1 MSGIGMLL
9 VVVFIG
15 VFAIAALLILA
26 VGKGSAAQS
35 KHAVDALDLNQK
47 QVKVEAYDQFSDF
60 RKSVMLSA
68 VPFFNRL
75 LLKMELAPYLR
86 ILLYQA
92 SLQWTVGGMLLVSMA
107 CCLVPACLMY
117 LRTGSILLGLLAG
130 GAFGLAPLG
139 IAYYKRGK
147 RFSKFEE
154 VLPEALDL
162 LVSALRVGQSLNSAL
177 GLVSRECP
185 APVSTEFRICFD
197 EQNFG
202 LELRSAMENMTTRV
216 PLQDLK
222 IVTTA
227 ILIQKE
233 SGGNL
238 AEVLEKASSVIR
250 ERFRLKRQIKVHTAQ
265 GRMTGWILTLLP
277 LSLGVA
283 MYFVNP
289 EMMSVLW
296 TNPLGIKLMWGAAA
310 SLVLGTLIIQKIV
323 RMDV

>member
-1 MSGIGMLL
+1 MVFL
-9 VVVFIG
+9 VVAIFVG
-15 VFAIAALLILA
+15 VFSVAALLILA
-26 VGKGSAAQS
+26 LGKSGAAQS
-35 KHAVDALDLNQK
+35 KHAVEALDLNQK
-47 QVKVEAYDQFSDF
+47 PAKAEAHDQFSDF

-68 VPFFNRL
+68 VPFFNSF

-107 CCLVPACLMY
+107 CFVVPSYLVY
-117 LRTGSILLGLLAG
+117 LRTGSVLIGLAAGVCLG
-130 GAFGLAPLG
+130 FAPLG
-139 IAYYKRGK
+139 FAYYKRGK
-147 RFSKFEE
+147 RFGKFEE

-177 GLVSRECP
+177 GLVAHECP
-185 APVSTEFRICFD
+185 VPVSTEFRICFD

-202 LELRSAMENMTTRV
+202 LELRSALENLTTRV
-216 PLQDLK
+216 PLPDLK

-238 AEVLEKASSVIR
+238 AEVLEKAASVIR

-296 TNPLGIKLMWGAAA
+296 TNPLGIKLLWGAAG

-323 RMDV
+323 RLDV

>member
-1 MSGIGMLL
+1 MSSIGLL
-9 VVVFIG
+9 AIAIFIG
-15 VFAIAALLILA
+15 VFAFAALLILA
-26 VGKGSAAQS
+26 VGKGGAAQS

-47 QVKVEAYDQFSDF
+47 QVKVEAHDQFSDF

-68 VPFFNRL
+68 VPFFNNL
-75 LLKMELAPYLR
+75 LLKLEVAPYLR

-92 SLQWTVGGMLLVSMA
+92 SLQWTVGGMILISMTGFLIPFCIMYFRSGSLIVS
-107 CCLVPACLMY
+107 L
-117 LRTGSILLGLLAG
+117 IAG
-130 GAFGLAPLG
+130 GAVGLAPLG
-139 IAYYKRGK
+139 FAYYKRGK
-147 RFSKFEE
+147 RFAKFEE

-202 LELRSAMENMTTRV
+202 LELRAAMENMTTRV

-238 AEVLEKASSVIR
+238 AEVLEKAASVIR

-265 GRMTGWILTLLP
+265 GRLTGWILTLLP
-277 LSLGVA
+277 ISLGVA

-289 EMMSVLW
+289 EMMRVLW
-296 TNPLGIKLMWGAAA
+296 TNPLGIKLMWAAGA

>member
-1 MSGIGMLL
+1 M
-9 VVVFIG
+9 VFFIIAIFVG

-26 VGKGSAAQS
+26 VGKGGAAQS
-35 KHAVDALDLNQK
+35 KHAVEALDLNQK
-47 QVKVEAYDQFSDF
+47 LVKPDAHDQFSDF

-92 SLQWTVGGMLLVSMA
+92 SLKWTVGGMILGSVA
-107 CCLVPACLMY
+107 CFLVPCY
-117 LRTGSILLGLLAG
+117 LAYWRTGSVVISLLVGSVL
-130 GAFGLAPLG
+130 GAAPLG
-139 IAYYKRGK
+139 LAYYKRGK
-147 RFSKFEE
+147 RFNKFEE

-177 GLVSRECP
+177 GLVARECP
-185 APVSTEFRICFD
+185 PPVSTEFRICFD

-202 LELRSAMENMTTRV
+202 LELRAALENMTVRV

-238 AEVLEKASSVIR
+238 AEVLEKAASVIR
-250 ERFRLKRQIKVHTAQ
+250 ERFRLKRQVKVHTAQ

-289 EMMSVLW
+289 EMTSVLW
-296 TNPLGIKLMWGAAA
+296 KNPTGIKLLWGAAG
-310 SLVLGTLIIQKIV
+310 SLVVGTLIIQKIV
-323 RMDV
+323 RLDV